1 MVRSDASAFLN
12 YAVQGSSPGGLS
24 GFQELGISIDK
35 KLLYTGLSQ
44 TPTASAIVAALV
56 GQPVELVRP
65 LMESL
70 EYDLLPR
77 DRDAERIFRVRPHRF
92 NRAVEHA
99 LREWEA
105 TEELV
110 AR

>member
-1 MVRSDASAFLN
+1 MVSA
-12 YAVQGSSPGGLS
+12 V
-24 GFQELGISIDK
+24 
-35 KLLYTGLSQ
+35 
-44 TPTASAIVAALV
+44 V
-56 GQPVELVRP
+56 GQPRELVRP

-77 DRDAERIFRVRPHRF
+77 DRDAERIFGIRPHRF
-92 NRAVEHA
+92 DSAVEHA

-105 TEELV
+105 TEELA